1 MTEVLNVF
9 LVILTEHEAVV
20 SWSTMTMIVTLVVV
34 VNVVVCL
41 LL

>member
-9 LVILTEHEAVV
+9 LVIFTEHEAVV
-20 SWSTMTMIVTLVVV
+20 SWSAATMIVTLVVV
-34 VNVVVCL
+34 VNVIVCL